1 MSKNR
6 NIVLSFMLVFTLSCN
21 AQQRLN
27 KNNSPENFVEFSK
40 KFYTDSLFQLSRIN
54 FPIKGMYNIVVPVT
68 TTNAVGDS
76 IISGWKKKDWKLL
89 KNVYFPNNE
98 DTIVIENNT
107 YIRKTQKKAK
117 SVTIKTYI
125 ENSGFSVTEKYAL
138 KKGKWYLIYFSS
150 LSY

>member
-1 MSKNR
+1 
-6 NIVLSFMLVFTLSCN
+6 
-21 AQQRLN
+21 
-27 KNNSPENFVEFSK
+27 
-40 KFYTDSLFQLSRIN
+40 
-54 FPIKGMYNIVVPVT
+54 MYNIVVSVT

-76 IISGWKKKDWKLL
+76 IISGWKKKNWKLL

-125 ENSGFSVTEKYAL
+125 EFGFFSNRKIRFKERKMVSDLFFKPEL
-138 KKGKWYLIYFSS
+138 LI
-150 LSY
+150 